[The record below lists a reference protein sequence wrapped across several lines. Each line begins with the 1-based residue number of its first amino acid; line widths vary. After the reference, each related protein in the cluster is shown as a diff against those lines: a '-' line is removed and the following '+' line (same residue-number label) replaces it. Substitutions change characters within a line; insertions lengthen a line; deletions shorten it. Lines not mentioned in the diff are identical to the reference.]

1 MSKCKLY
8 PKVKFLYIQRI
19 SVSKNENKQYPNVKY
34 VQKRNLM
41 SKCKKTTHDKSI
53 LIKSIQS
60 ELAMNRDVSAVR
72 QLVNRHES
80 CRMTIQLVT
89 RQLVT
94 QQARHDQ
101 LLVMTS

>member
-41 SKCKKTTHDKSI
+41 SKCKKTTQDKSI

>member
-1 MSKCKLY
+1 M
-8 PKVKFLYIQRI
+8 I

-60 ELAMNRDVSAVR
+60 ELAMNRNVSTVS
-72 QLVNRHES
+72 QLVNRHDYSRREL
-80 CRMTIQLVT
+80 TLD
-89 RQLVT
+89 
-94 QQARHDQ
+94 QAKNAVSGAINSIKIDNIVKDAVNNKN
-101 LLVMTS
+101 L